1 MTNAALA
8 LAVTT
13 ALNRVMAQDRGRL
26 LSALTVRLRDFE
38 LAEEVLQDAVMSA
51 LDHWGRAGVPQS
63 PVGWLLKV
71 AYRKAIDRFRH
82 AARSSRQSAD
92 LALLAQEEA
101 AETDPDQIPDDRL
114 RLIFTCCHPALE
126 PKTRVALTLRTVC
139 GLTTAQVAAV
149 FLDPE
154 PTMGQRLTRAKT
166 KIAAA
171 GIPFVIPGPE
181 AWDDRLNAVLNVIYL
196 IFTTGYAQGAG
207 ASHDLCEEAIFLAR
221 LVVHLRPDQAE
232 SEGLL
237 ALVLLIHS
245 RRAARIGADG
255 AAVALADQDHRL
267 WHDGMRTEAH
277 ALLDRAMER
286 RIPGPFQI
294 KAALQA
300 LQSEGCR
307 LGKTDWPQ
315 ILLLYINLLRWEDT
329 PVVRLNLAV
338 AQAEA
343 ADVQAAIA
351 AVEELAGAL
360 ASYQPYHAVRADLL
374 ARVGRFA
381 ESQAAYEVAIRL
393 ASNPADVLFLAKRKA
408 GLPECQAQDHFPPD
422 RQKKGRA

>member
-8 LAVTT
+8 LAVTQ

-63 PVGWLLKV
+63 PMGWLLKV

-82 AARSSRQSAD
+82 AARSSRQTAD

-101 AETDPDQIPDDRL
+101 AQTDPDQIPDDRL

-181 AWDDRLNAVLNVIYL
+181 AWDDRLNAVLNVVYL
-196 IFTTGYAQGAG
+196 IFTTGYAQGPG

-221 LVVHLRPDQAE
+221 LLVHLRPDQAE

-237 ALVLLIHS
+237 ALILLIHS
-245 RRAARIGADG
+245 RKSARIGADG
-255 AAVALADQDHRL
+255 AAIGLADQDHEL
-267 WHDGMRTEAH
+267 WDNEMRAEGQ
-277 ALLDRAMER
+277 ALLDCAMAR
-286 RIPGPFQI
+286 RMPGPFQI

-300 LQSEGCR
+300 LQSDAGR

-315 ILLLYINLLRWEDT
+315 ILLLYISLLRWEDT

-338 AQAEA
+338 ARAEA
-343 ADVQAAIA
+343 GDART
-351 AVEELAGAL
+351 AL
-360 ASYQPYHAVRADLL
+360 AEVEALGDVLSAYQPFHAARADLL
-374 ARVGRFA
+374 ARVARIGEARI
-381 ESQAAYEVAIRL
+381 AYDMAITL
-393 ASNPADVLFLAKRKA
+393 AKNPADIRFLEKRRAVL
-408 GLPECQAQDHFPPD
+408 PD
-422 RQKKGRA
+422 

>member
-8 LAVTT
+8 LAVTA

-63 PVGWLLKV
+63 PTGWLLKV

-82 AARSSRQSAD
+82 AARSARQTAD

-101 AETDPDQIPDDRL
+101 AEIEPDLIPDDRL

-166 KIAAA
+166 KIATA

-181 AWDDRLNAVLNVIYL
+181 AWDDRLNAVLNVVYL
-196 IFTTGYAQGAG
+196 VFTAGYT
-207 ASHDLCEEAIFLAR
+207 ASKSVGRDLCVEAIFLAR

-237 ALVLLIHS
+237 ALILLIHS
-245 RRAARIGADG
+245 RKAARFGADG
-255 AAVALADQDHRL
+255 AAIALADQDRRL
-267 WHDGMRTEAH
+267 WDDAMRAEGQV
-277 ALLDRAMER
+277 LLDRAMAR
-286 RIPGPFQI
+286 RVPGPFQI

-300 LQSEGCR
+300 LQSDGGDR
-307 LGKTDWPQ
+307 GKTDWPQ
-315 ILLLYINLLRWEDT
+315 ILLLYISLLRWEDT

-338 AQAEA
+338 ARAEA
-343 ADVQAAIA
+343 GDALTALAE
-351 AVEELAGAL
+351 VEALGGAL
-360 ASYQPYHAVRADLL
+360 SAYQPYHAARADLL
-374 ARVGRFA
+374 ARVGRIG
-381 ESQAAYEVAIRL
+381 ESRMAYDRAITL
-393 ASNPADVLFLAKRKA
+393 ANNPADIRFLEKRRA
-408 GLPECQAQDHFPPD
+408 FLPD
-422 RQKKGRA
+422 

>member
-8 LAVTT
+8 LSVTA
-13 ALNRVMAQDRGRL
+13 ALSRVMAQDRGRL

-38 LAEEVLQDAVMSA
+38 LAEEVLQEAVMSA

-63 PVGWLLKV
+63 PTGWLLKV

-82 AARSSRQSAD
+82 ATRSARQSAD

-101 AETDPDQIPDDRL
+101 AQTDPEPIPDDRL

-181 AWDDRLNAVLNVIYL
+181 AWADRLNAVLNVVYL
-196 IFTTGYAQGAG
+196 IFTTGYAQGPG
-207 ASHDLCEEAIFLAR
+207 ASHDLCEESIFLAR
-221 LVVHLRPDQAE
+221 LLVHLRPEQAE

-237 ALVLLIHS
+237 ALILLIHS
-245 RRAARIGADG
+245 RKAARIGADG
-255 AAVALADQDHRL
+255 AAVALADQNRGLWDH
-267 WHDGMRTEAH
+267 GMRSEGQ
-277 ALLDRAMER
+277 ALLDRAMAR
-286 RIPGPFQI
+286 RMPGPFQI

-300 LQSEGCR
+300 LQSDGGA
-307 LGKTDWPQ
+307 LGKADWPQ
-315 ILLLYINLLRWEDT
+315 ILLLYISLLRWEDT
-329 PVVRLNLAV
+329 PVVRLNLSV
-338 AQAEA
+338 ARAEA
-343 ADVQAAIA
+343 GDIQT
-351 AVEELAGAL
+351 AL
-360 ASYQPYHAVRADLL
+360 AEVEALAEALQTYQPYHATRADLL
-374 ARVGRFA
+374 ARVRRFP
-381 ESQAAYEVAIRL
+381 ESRAAYDDAIKL
-393 ASNPADVLFLAKRKA
+393 TTNTADVLFLTKRQA
-408 GLPECQAQDHFPPD
+408 GLPE
-422 RQKKGRA
+422 